1 MGMNKGVVSV
11 ATRIEVTKQLKQAYR
26 TASRS
31 EKSEILDHFC
41 SSTGVSRVTARRYL
55 TDPLLGVKNVTRIDR
70 RHHRPTQYSAASKR
84 VLVWLW
90 RVMMYP
96 CGKYMQHMLPE
107 WIDRLETHDELINGA
122 RDYSPEVRAELLKMS
137 AATIDRYLREHRRE
151 LELKGI
157 SATRSGALLRT
168 SITIRKAGDEAEHE
182 PGFMECD
189 TVAHCGPT
197 LKGEFARTL
206 TATCVQTG
214 WTHLE
219 VLRNNARVHMLQALN
234 RLEAGLPFDIAGL
247 DCDNGSEFINNEVV
261 KWAGERSIF
270 FTRSR
275 PYKKNDQAAVE
286 SKNNHIV
293 RKYGFYYRYDTADE
307 RDVLGLL
314 WQAVILKMNFLTP
327 TRKPIGWTEDG
338 QGRRR
343 REYDEPKT
351 PYQRVLGSGVLSN
364 AQERALRA
372 RYVKLNP
379 VELSR
384 DIVRYQGMLITKA
397 KWKTEVLTTE
407 VEDTKKYRRMRQTSG
422 VKFRTA

>member
-1 MGMNKGVVSV
+1 MNKGVVSV

-26 TASRS
+26 NATRS
-31 EKSEILDHFC
+31 EKSRILDHFC

-55 TDPLLGVKNVTRIDR
+55 TDPLLGVRNVTKIDR
-70 RHHRPTQYSAASKR
+70 RHHRPTKYSAASKR
-84 VLVWLW
+84 VLAWLW
-90 RVMMYP
+90 RVMM
-96 CGKYMQHMLPE
+96 KYMMQMLPE
-107 WIDRLETHDELINGA
+107 WIRRLEACGELVEGE
-122 RDYSPEVRAELLKMS
+122 RDYTSEVRAELLRMS
-137 AATIDRYLREHRRE
+137 AATIDRYLREHRKA

-206 TATCVQTG
+206 TATCVETG

-219 VLRNNARVHMLQALN
+219 VLRNNAQVHMLAALD
-234 RLEAGLPFDIAGL
+234 RLEAALPFGIAGL
-247 DCDNGSEFINNEVV
+247 DCDNGSEFINDKVV
-261 KWAGERSIF
+261 EWAGERKIF

-275 PYKKNDQAAVE
+275 PYKKNDQAVVE

-293 RKYGFYYRYDTADE
+293 RKYGFYYRYDTTDE
-307 RDVLGLL
+307 RDVLALL
-314 WQAVILKMNFLTP
+314 WQVVMLKMNYFTP
-327 TRKPIGWTEDG
+327 TRKPVGWKMDG

-343 REYDEPKT
+343 RVYDEPMT
-351 PYQRVLGSGVLSN
+351 PYQRVLESGVLSRT
-364 AQERALRA
+364 QEQALRA
-372 RYVKLNP
+372 QYVKLNP
-379 VELSR
+379 VELIR

-397 KWKTEVLTTE
+397 RWKTETLTAE
-407 VEDTKKYRRMRQTSG
+407 VEDAKKNRRKRQTGG
-422 VKFRTA
+422 VKLRTA